1 MIQQSDSIVDN
12 VRSPQPMIVC
22 LCYHSSVIA
31 IKFANDDKGRLACA
45 SRDGTLSV
53 FNVST
58 EPPSLLATLSGHRRP
73 VNGTTLYLSIYP
85 SLYSPCQISTGQ
97 WPMRCWSQYRRT
109 GQLGSGTPP
118 LAAVCGRSVMGTVA
132 ELSAVG
138 FILTT
143 TTLWP
148 YPI

>member
-73 VNGTTLYLSIYP
+73 VNDFDWSVANEVLVSVSSDGTARLWDSTTGSCLREISDGNSGRALCCRFHPNNNNLVAVSNIVYSNVLYMCCKLSTL
-85 SLYSPCQISTGQ
+85 
-97 WPMRCWSQYRRT
+97 
-109 GQLGSGTPP
+109 
-118 LAAVCGRSVMGTVA
+118 
-132 ELSAVG
+132 
-138 FILTT
+138 
-143 TTLWP
+143 
-148 YPI
+148 